1 MKHLKSVRTLVKK
14 REEEKRKIYT
24 GEPKLV
30 QQNEQF

>member
-14 REEEKRKIYT
+14 REEKRKIYT